1 MKTLRLTLLSLA
13 APAALLF
20 GLTQLGGTPIHKGCN
35 TGFNAAVE
43 TGPMPRVALS
53 TETGDLNC
61 WVKLKLPATAEP
73 VAANLSTTLP
83 LSVYQESVD
92 GDEQWVA
99 IVAQG
104 SKREEK
110 FKWPS
115 GARLFLSFS
124 NGNNMAVSDWR
135 VYLSD
140 QAFDSKQRATWRK
153 VAFVL
158 AGICLALALFGGG
171 LEARSRFKDERTGF
185 SYEQCLKQLICT
197 IEGKTPQQTEWMQ
210 SILTKVL
217 LQGIK
222 AKDAI
227 TPLPLKDYLK
237 QGLWFK
243 ARDQFCAQLDWLI
256 SELTSDKKK
265 LMKP

>member
-13 APAALLF
+13 APAALLL
-20 GLTQLGGTPIHKGCN
+20 GLTQLGGTAIHKGCN

-43 TGPMPRVALS
+43 TSPTPRVSLS
-53 TETGDLNC
+53 TETGDLTC
-61 WVKLKLPATAEP
+61 WIKLKLPANAEP
-73 VAANLSTTLP
+73 VAANLSNMLP

-92 GDEQWVA
+92 GTEQWVA

-115 GARLFLSFS
+115 GARLFLTFS
-124 NGNNMAVSDWR
+124 NGHNMAVSDWR

-140 QAFDSKQRATWRK
+140 QAFDSKQRATWRRI
-153 VAFVL
+153 VFVI
-158 AGICLALALFGGG
+158 AGICLLLALFGGG
-171 LEARSRFKDERTGF
+171 LEARSRFKDECTAF

-197 IEGKTPQQTEWMQ
+197 IEGKTPQQTEWMR

-222 AKDAI
+222 AEDAI

-237 QGLWFK
+237 HRLWFT
-243 ARDQFCAQLDWLI
+243 ARDQFGAQLDWLI
-256 SELTSDKKK
+256 SELTTHKKK

>member
-1 MKTLRLTLLSLA
+1 MKTLRLILLSLA
-13 APAALLF
+13 APAALLL

-43 TGPMPRVALS
+43 INPTPRVSLS
-53 TETGDLNC
+53 TETGDMTC

-73 VAANLSTTLP
+73 VAASLSTTLP

-92 GDEQWVA
+92 GSDQWVA

-104 SKREEK
+104 PKREEK

-115 GARLFLSFS
+115 GARLFLNFS
-124 NGNNMAVSDWR
+124 NGHNIAVRDWR

-140 QAFDSKQRATWRK
+140 QAFDSKQRATWRR
-153 VAFVL
+153 VGFVL
-158 AGICLALALFGGG
+158 AGICLGLALFGGA
-171 LEARSRFKDERTGF
+171 LEAHARFKGECAAFT
-185 SYEQCLKQLICT
+185 YEQCLKQLICT
-197 IEGKTPQQTEWMQ
+197 IEGKTPQHTEWMQ

-227 TPLPLKDYLK
+227 TPLPLKGYLK
-237 QGLWFK
+237 QGLWFS
-243 ARDQFCAQLDWLI
+243 ARDQFCSQLDWLI
-256 SELTSDKKK
+256 SELTNDKKK